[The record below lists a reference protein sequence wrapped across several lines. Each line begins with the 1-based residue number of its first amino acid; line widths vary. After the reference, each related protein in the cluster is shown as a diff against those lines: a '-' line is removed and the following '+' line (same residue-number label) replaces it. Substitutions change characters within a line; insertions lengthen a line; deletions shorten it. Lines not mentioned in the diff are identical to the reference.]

1 MRPVDETDEEDD
13 DFHEAI
19 LKSDFDFEFDFAFGQ
34 RKLAAARRRLESKG
48 LNTTTEEGEE
58 ELMLDEDLEL
68 DLDTPAT
75 TPRSPEESLQPDL
88 YELVDEAAKKAISGD
103 GNGEMILLGLEDAK
117 GAIQETLAGQ
127 SYLSGSIPFDS
138 HY

>member
-34 RKLAAARRRLESKG
+34 RKLAAARRRM
-48 LNTTTEEGEE
+48 EGRGGSMLADEME
-58 ELMLDEDLEL
+58 MELLDE

-75 TPRSPEESLQPDL
+75 TPRSPILEVDNNPELYDL
-88 YELVDEAAKKAISGD
+88 ANEAAKNKTEAGR
-103 GNGEMILLGLEDAK
+103 NGEMILLGLEDAS
-117 GAIQETLAGQ
+117 GAVQETLAGT
-127 SYLSGSIPFDS
+127 LFRLIA
-138 HY
+138 